1 MQVIEA
7 NVREAETEEQI
18 YSKTFEEI
26 DRVKQLVLF
35 HERERQ
41 FLTVLNLTN

>member
-1 MQVIEA
+1 MADQRYA
-7 NVREAETEEQI
+7 
-18 YSKTFEEI
+18 KTYEEI

-41 FLTVLNLTN
+41 YLIVHNLTN